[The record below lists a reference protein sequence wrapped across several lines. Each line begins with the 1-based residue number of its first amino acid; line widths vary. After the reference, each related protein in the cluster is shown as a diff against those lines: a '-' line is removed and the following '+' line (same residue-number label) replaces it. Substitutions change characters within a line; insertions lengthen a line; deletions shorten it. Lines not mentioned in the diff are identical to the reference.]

1 MKPALLIIDMQE
13 AYHVGKAAA
22 SMDSAA
28 EYIKEVLSYFRKS
41 DLPVVWVHHEDREN
55 GVVPGAPGFEM
66 IESLKKLAKEY
77 TIHKRYGNGFNRTD
91 CAEILRQNG
100 VDTVIVSGFCA
111 EYCVLST
118 YRGAEDQDFVPFIL
132 RGGIASGDAENLR
145 FVERICDTVPHTLL
159 RFLLHDKEV
168 SR

>member
-28 EYIKEVLSYFRKS
+28 EYIKEVLSYFRKA

-100 VDTVIVSGFCA
+100 VDTVIVSGSA
-111 EYCVLST
+111 QST
-118 YRGAEDQDFVPFIL
+118 RPLNIQETETRFRSFLL
-132 RGGIASGDAENLR
+132 RGESPA
-145 FVERICDTVPHTLL
+145 
-159 RFLLHDKEV
+159 
-168 SR
+168 